1 MLKTFFT
8 KYHITDDDTLIVACS
23 GGPDSMFLVS
33 EALAL
38 HPRDHIIVAHFN
50 HHLRW
55 AESDRDELAVKD
67 FCEENTLTAVFGWAD
82 IESVARETKKWIEE
96 AARTERY
103 MFLEEARQQYG
114 AKYILTGHHLDDTI
128 ETLLFNFIRGTKI
141 NGLTGIPELNGAILR
156 PFLHMPKSEILT
168 RLQERN
174 ISHCIDSTNT
184 DNRYLRNH
192 LRLNVISEFERINPE
207 YRKNLDVFMGYM
219 SELRAH
225 LDAEVRTFLS
235 DADFFSVPDF
245 LGLSTFLQ
253 REVIRYLY
261 ERANNGTIGLS
272 EGNIAEVI
280 RFIGDKGN
288 YTEKKLGKLRLEKKN
303 AQIYIIH

>member
-1 MLKTFFT
+1 MLKIFFT
-8 KYHITDDDTLIVACS
+8 KYHIADDDTLIVACS

-33 EALAL
+33 EVLTL
-38 HPRDHIIVAHFN
+38 HPWNHIVVAHFN

-67 FCEENTLTAVFGWAD
+67 FCEKNSLTAVFGWAD
-82 IESVARETKKWIEE
+82 IESIARESKKWVEE

-103 MFLEEARQQYG
+103 TFLEEVRQQYG

-141 NGLTGIPELNGAILR
+141 NGLTGIPERNGYIFR

-174 ISHCIDSTNT
+174 IPHCIDSTNL
-184 DNRYLRNH
+184 DDRYLRNH
-192 LRLNVISEFERINPE
+192 LRLNIISEFERINPE
-207 YRKNLDVFMGYM
+207 YRKNLDIFMGYM
-219 SELRAH
+219 SELRSH
-225 LDAEVRTFLS
+225 LDAEVQTFFS
-235 DADFFSVPDF
+235 DRDSFSVPDF
-245 LGLSTFLQ
+245 QKLSIFLQ
-253 REVIRYLY
+253 REIIRYLY
-261 ERANNGTIGLS
+261 ERANHGTIGLS

-288 YTEKKLGKLRLEKKN
+288 YTEKTLGKLRLEKKN
-303 AQIYIIH
+303 AQIYIIK